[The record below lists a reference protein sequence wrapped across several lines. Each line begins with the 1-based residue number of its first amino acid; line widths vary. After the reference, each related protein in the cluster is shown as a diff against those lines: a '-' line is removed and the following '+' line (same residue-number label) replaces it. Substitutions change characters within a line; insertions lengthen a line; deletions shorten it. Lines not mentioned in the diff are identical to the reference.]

1 MRKSSSFKS
10 DQIVL
15 KKAFFPYDLNRENLF
30 AFKSKHLGTYE
41 NLEINGLFIAKN
53 KQSCEPYAINDFKS
67 ACYIQHIDV
76 SSLMGSRGEY
86 FWNSGAVW

>member
-1 MRKSSSFKS
+1 MTHLHLCQMRKSSSFKS

-30 AFKSKHLGTYE
+30 VFKSKHLGTYE

-53 KQSCEPYAINDFKS
+53 N
-67 ACYIQHIDV
+67 HV
-76 SSLMGSRGEY
+76 SLMPLMISSQPVIY
-86 FWNSGAVW
+86 NIST